1 MNSFNNLPYFFQISY
16 KQTHLLCRLKPA
28 VLIGGISDV
37 LLKDAVEM
45 LRILEPQVVSNLA
58 DGLVGTCYHLL
69 GGINQF
75 VLDVF
80 LRGLP
85 RLFLN

>member
-1 MNSFNNLPYFFQISY
+1 
-16 KQTHLLCRLKPA
+16 
-28 VLIGGISDV
+28 
-37 LLKDAVEM
+37 M

-85 RLFLN
+85 RLFLNQVSEIIGREKDLVGKILHGRKSFGLRCVSLEISVEQCFEYGC